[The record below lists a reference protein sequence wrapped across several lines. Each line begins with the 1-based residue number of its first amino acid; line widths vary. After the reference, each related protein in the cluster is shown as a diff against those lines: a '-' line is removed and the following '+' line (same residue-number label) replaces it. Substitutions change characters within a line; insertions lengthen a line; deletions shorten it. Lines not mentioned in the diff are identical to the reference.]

1 MNFNINNFCFVQ
13 YFFTKENQ
21 LLTLK
26 FLSVVTER
34 NESATVEVFDGTSAA
49 DRLLAKYVVKNGT
62 FAQSVTSTRNNIF
75 IRFKAQPRTHT
86 LVYMQLISGHSTI
99 FNFLFNK

>member
-1 MNFNINNFCFVQ
+1 M
-13 YFFTKENQ
+13 
-21 LLTLK
+21 
-26 FLSVVTER
+26 VTER

-75 IRFKAQPRTHT
+75 IRFKAQPRTHS
-86 LVYMQLISGHSTI
+86 LVYMQLISGHRTSSLNI
-99 FNFLFNK
+99 ILCDM